1 MKRAVFIGLAL
12 ILIIAAGSAATT
24 TALAGTGAF
33 AGFRDGVDARALG
46 MGGAFVAIAD
56 SYSATYWNP
65 AGIALAGGPRIGG
78 MYTNKFMAD
87 INFNF
92 ISGITTIAGF
102 SIAATY
108 MGINI
113 AGIPQYDEQGNQIGT
128 VNDNEM
134 VIGGS
139 FAMSIAGIG
148 FAGGTVKSYFQSLAG
163 ESGSG
168 FGFDAGLLVSGAIPG
183 LSLGVAAFDIGDTK
197 INWTTGNVD
206 TVGSLFRLGGAYS
219 LNGLLFTAEYDFG
232 SDIAATIRFGGEFN
246 LEVVRIRAGVTL
258 PEGGELGF
266 TAGAG
271 LNLAPLLI
279 DFAWVQNKLISGQG
293 VGDTLVLSAEFVF

>member
-1 MKRAVFIGLAL
+1 MKRAIVIGLAL
-12 ILIIAAGSAATT
+12 ILIAGAV
-24 TALAGTGAF
+24 ALAEEGVGAF

-92 ISGITTIAGF
+92 ISGITNIAGF

-113 AGIPQYDEQGNQIGT
+113 AGIPQYDENGNQIGT

-134 VIGGS
+134 VLGGS

-148 FAGGTVKSYFQSLAG
+148 FAGGTVKGYNQTLAG
-163 ESGSG
+163 ESGNG
-168 FGFDAGLLVSGAIPG
+168 FGFDAGLLISGVVEG
-183 LSLGVAAFDIGDTK
+183 LSLGVAAFDIGDTR
-197 INWTTGNVD
+197 ITWTTGAVD
-206 TVGSLFRLGGAYS
+206 KVGSLFRLGGAYM
-219 LNGLLFTAEYDFG
+219 LNSLLFTAEYDFG
-232 SDIAATIRFGGEFN
+232 SDIAATVRFGAEFN
-246 LEVVRIRAGVTL
+246 LDVVRIRGGAYL

-279 DFAWVQNKLISGQG
+279 DFAWVQNKLIKGQG
-293 VGDTLVLSAEFVF
+293 VGDTLVISAEFVF

>member
-1 MKRAVFIGLAL
+1 MKRAIVLGLAL
-12 ILIIAAGSAATT
+12 ILIAGAA
-24 TALAGTGAF
+24 ALAEEGVGAF

-92 ISGITTIAGF
+92 ISGITNIAGF

-113 AGIPQYDEQGNQIGT
+113 AGIPQYDENGNQIGT
-128 VNDNEM
+128 INDNEM
-134 VIGGS
+134 VLGGS
-139 FAMSIAGIG
+139 FALTIAGIG
-148 FAGGTVKSYFQSLAG
+148 FAGGTIKTYSQTLAG
-163 ESGSG
+163 ESGNG
-168 FGFDAGLLVSGAIPG
+168 FGFDAGLLISGVVEG

-197 INWTTGNVD
+197 INWTTGAVD
-206 TVGSLFRLGGAYS
+206 KVGSMFRLGGAYF

-232 SDIAATIRFGGEFN
+232 SDIAATFRFGGEFN
-246 LEVVRIRAGVTL
+246 LDVVRIRAGVTL

-271 LNLAPLLI
+271 LNLAPLMI
-279 DFAWVQNKLISGQG
+279 DFAWVQNKLISGEG

>member
-12 ILIIAAGSAATT
+12 ILIAGSTG
-24 TALAGTGAF
+24 LAGTGAF

-92 ISGITTIAGF
+92 LSGITTIAGF
-102 SIAATY
+102 SVAATY

-148 FAGGTVKSYFQSLAG
+148 FAGGTVKTYFQSLAG

-183 LSLGVAAFDIGDTK
+183 LSLGAAAFDIGDTRVT
-197 INWTTGNVD
+197 WTTGNVD
-206 TVGSLFRLGGAYS
+206 TVGAMFRLGGAYS

-232 SDIAATIRFGGEFN
+232 ADIANTIRLGAELN
-246 LEVVRIRAGVTL
+246 LDVVRIRGGAYL

-279 DFAWVQNKLISGQG
+279 DFAWVQNKVIKGQG

>member
-1 MKRAVFIGLAL
+1 MKRAIVIGLAL
-12 ILIIAAGSAATT
+12 ILIAGAA
-24 TALAGTGAF
+24 ALAEEGVGAF

-46 MGGAFVAIAD
+46 LGGAFVAIAD

-92 ISGITTIAGF
+92 ISGITNIAGF

-113 AGIPQYDEQGNQIGT
+113 AGIPQYDENGNQIGT
-128 VNDNEM
+128 INDNEM
-134 VIGGS
+134 VLGGS
-139 FAMSIAGIG
+139 FAMNIAGIG
-148 FAGGTVKSYFQSLAG
+148 FAGGTVKSYSQSLAG

-168 FGFDAGLLVSGAIPG
+168 FGFDAGLLISGMVEG
-183 LSLGVAAFDIGDTK
+183 LSLGVAAFDIGDTR
-197 INWTTGNVD
+197 ITWTTGAVD
-206 TVGSLFRLGGAYS
+206 KVGSMFRLGGAYFM
-219 LNGLLFTAEYDFG
+219 NGLLFTAEYDFG
-232 SDIAATIRFGGEFN
+232 SDVAATIRFGAEFN
-246 LEVVRIRAGVTL
+246 LDVVRIRGGAYL

-279 DFAWVQNKLISGQG
+279 DFAWVQNKLIRGEG